1 MNMSMRLLLIL
12 VDIVHDALL
21 VKLNMGNEK

>member
-1 MNMSMRLLLIL
+1 VSMSMRLLLIL

-21 VKLNMGNEK
+21 VKLTLGNER